1 MEFVHSLT
9 QLDWSRAMRFWLLVG
24 TGIAAWNAALLFGR
38 TFATHYASK

>member
-1 MEFVHSLT
+1 MEFVHLLT

-38 TFATHYASK
+38 TFATHHASK

>member
-24 TGIAAWNAALLFGR
+24 TGIAAWNAALPFGR
-38 TFATHYASK
+38 TFATH